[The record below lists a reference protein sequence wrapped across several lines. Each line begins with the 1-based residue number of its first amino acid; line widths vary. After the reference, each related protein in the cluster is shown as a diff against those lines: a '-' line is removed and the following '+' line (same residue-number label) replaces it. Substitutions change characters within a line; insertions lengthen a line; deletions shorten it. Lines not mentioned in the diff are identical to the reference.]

1 MVGPIFARATP
12 VISIITIANI
22 VIIMDNAKFLVEKCM
37 SHFNRHV
44 DSLPDLIEAGT
55 SLLVNVQVPSPSSGA
70 VRW

>member
-1 MVGPIFARATP
+1 
-12 VISIITIANI
+12 
-22 VIIMDNAKFLVEKCM
+22 MDNAKFLVEKCM